1 MSAAPQIARMLHIHG
16 TVQGVGFRWSMAQAA
31 TQLGVSGWVRNCT
44 DGTVEA
50 LAVGSAQQVDALI
63 EWAHAGPP
71 GARVT
76 EVVAHDAPV
85 PEPLPDGFDIAR
97 GA

>member
-1 MSAAPQIARMLHIHG
+1 MSTAPRLARQLHIRG

-31 TQLGVSGWVRNCT
+31 TRLGVCGWVRNCT

-50 LAVGSAQQVDALI
+50 LAVGSAQQVDALV

-76 EVVAHDAPV
+76 QVAIIDVLP
-85 PEPLPDGFDIAR
+85 PDPLPASFEIAHHS
-97 GA
+97 

>member
-1 MSAAPQIARMLHIHG
+1 MSTAPRVARLLRVRG

-31 TQLGVSGWVRNCT
+31 MRMGVCGWVRNCS

-50 LAVGSAQQVDALI
+50 LAVGSAKQLDALV
-63 EWAHAGPP
+63 EWTHAGPP

-76 EVVAHDAPV
+76 EVMVSDAPV
-85 PEPLPDGFDIAR
+85 PDPLPDGFDIAR
-97 GA
+97 GG

>member
-1 MSAAPQIARMLHIHG
+1 MSTAPHVARMLRIRG

-31 TQLGVSGWVRNCT
+31 TRLGVCGWVRNCT

-50 LAVGSAQQVDALI
+50 LAVGSVQQVAALV
-63 EWAHAGPP
+63 EWAHAGPS

-76 EVVAHDAPV
+76 EVVAHDVPV
-85 PEPLPDGFDIAR
+85 PDPLADGFDIAR